1 MKVEKWQNQIF
12 EKNSW
17 FGDIRQNV
25 SRLAQNQMSS
35 RFLAI
40 RRSSQCILVLVYNY
54 FNINRIIDLN
64 WNLLR
69 I

>member
-1 MKVEKWQNQIF
+1 MKLGDYKGRKVTDQIF
-12 EKNSW
+12 EKNSR
-17 FGDIRQNV
+17 FGDIRENV

-40 RRSSQCILVLVYNY
+40 RRSSQCILVLVYNS

-64 WNLLR
+64 
-69 I
+69 